1 MSANRLLKLTK
12 TCKKINIDKESK
24 IVLMSD
30 VHRGDGGS
38 SDSLIGNKNIYLSAL
53 RYYYKEDY
61 TLIEIGDG
69 DELWKNKNFIDIG
82 YIYKEV
88 FRMLNRFNTK
98 NKLYMLYG
106 NHDKKK
112 NSKKF
117 IEKQKKLFK
126 KIDKDFGKDCLN
138 LINNIEFLE
147 ALSLK
152 YIHNGKE
159 IFLAHG
165 HQLDFMNDELELVS
179 RFLVRYLWRFLEGVA
194 GFKEPIS
201 SAKNYK
207 KGSKVD
213 KKLNDF
219 ANKNK
224 KMIICG
230 HTHNVKFP
238 EVGKGLYFNDGC
250 CVNPGIITSLEINNG
265 LITLIKWSIE
275 VNENNN
281 LYIKRGI
288 IDGPERIGDYLK
300 YTD

>member
-1 MSANRLLKLTK
+1 MGANRLLKLTK

-117 IEKQKKLFK
+117 IEKQKKFFR

-213 KKLNDF
+213 KKLNSPWKTRRRRPASSRTPSWRASGTAGDT
-219 ANKNK
+219 AISPCSTGPTPSPTPSSRPWSKAACPTGSSAVTAS
-224 KMIICG
+224 MTPRRCG
-230 HTHNVKFP
+230 TP
-238 EVGKGLYFNDGC
+238 PLTCG
-250 CVNPGIITSLEINNG
+250 
-265 LITLIKWSIE
+265 
-275 VNENNN
+275 
-281 LYIKRGI
+281 
-288 IDGPERIGDYLK
+288 
-300 YTD
+300 